1 MRKFESFCLGEIAS
15 LKHEVRLSDVE
26 KFVELSG
33 DDNKL
38 HVNKDFAKYRSVD
51 AAYKF
56 AQLVRSS
63 IRDAEEYGLDSSK
76 HTGWGIVGYND
87 NCGAEYEYTLLE
99 NGEVECVEV

>member
-1 MRKFESFCLGEIAS
+1 MATRCCVKIEGTKIAK
-15 LKHEVRLSDVE
+15 LYKHWDGGPDSTLPWLED
-26 KFVELSG
+26 F
-33 DDNKL
+33 
-38 HVNKDFAKYRSVD
+38 NKDFAKYRGVD
-51 AAYKF
+51 ADYKF

-76 HTGWGIVGYND
+76 HTGWGIVDYND